1 VTLLQSVPSF
11 HGLQEGPFQ
20 VIDVSSLLSPLISSP
35 WISNRQGHRP
45 LEVQRL
51 IEGPRGGKPKRSPS
65 RNFSRWCPG
74 AVAVTRNRTPP
85 GEGPRVI
92 SPSQTE
98 TETEIFPCSQAS
110 RRGRRDPRSLAPWRR
125 TYAKGR

>member
-51 IEGPRGGKPKRSPS
+51 IEGPEAANRNEVRPETSVAGHMGRSPS
-65 RNFSRWCPG
+65 P
-74 AVAVTRNRTPP
+74 A
-85 GEGPRVI
+85 EGHPAPED
-92 SPSQTE
+92 PSG
-98 TETEIFPCSQAS
+98 S
-110 RRGRRDPRSLAPWRR
+110 GRLRL
-125 TYAKGR
+125 